1 MIVVGDI
8 GGTNARFA
16 TINQN
21 DPISFSSL
29 KKVRKFE
36 CYDFKNFDYLL
47 NFFDFFHG
55 HIKGRSRISAAY
67 SDEVLNKWL

>member
-36 CYDFKNFDYLL
+36 CYDFKNFD
-47 NFFDFFHG
+47 
-55 HIKGRSRISAAY
+55 AAY
-67 SDEVLNKWL
+67 K